1 MQLGE
6 MTFGLYGLLW
16 FYSII
21 GMVWLIKQFI
31 LATVWIMQRLE
42 MKFRAEEERL
52 SKEKTE

>member
-31 LATVWIMQRLE
+31 LATVWIMDKLE
-42 MKFRAEEERL
+42 KKFRAEEERL